1 MAKLSQSSPVTNAQ
15 SIAQLRDSLG
25 LPSGPVLNDAGGL
38 EITNIELNHIAENL
52 DVLAPQEFSS
62 HRKGLGAVIVGLKVL
77 ICRVLRPVIQVT
89 MGRQWALNY
98 YIYHNAA
105 MVERMTRHIKELE
118 ARIERLERKGG

>member
-1 MAKLSQSSPVTNAQ
+1 MANLSPSSPADHIRSVAN
-15 SIAQLRDSLG
+15 LRESLG
-25 LPSGPVLNDAGGL
+25 LPAGPVNWAASTF

-77 ICRVLRPVIQVT
+77 VCRVLRPVIQVT

-105 MVERMTRHIKELE
+105 MVERMTRQIKELE
-118 ARIERLERKGG
+118 ARIERLERKSG